1 MVVKKF
7 GVLSAGK
14 VLGALY
20 ALLGLI
26 IGAFTALFS
35 LLGAAIGAAGAE
47 STEGAG
53 AALGGVF
60 IGVGSIIF
68 FPLFYGILGFIGGLL
83 SAFLYNL
90 IAGLI
95 GGVKI
100 ELE

>member
-1 MVVKKF
+1 
-7 GVLSAGK
+7 
-14 VLGALY
+14 LY

-47 STEGAG
+47 STEGAD
-53 AALGGVF
+53 AALGGVL

-83 SAFLYNL
+83 SAFLYHL
-90 IAGLI
+90 IPGLI
-95 GGVKI
+95 RGIKI